1 MSSIITEVLNS
12 TISLLC
18 TKLRDYTAQTLNKRN
33 VNEEK
38 CRHIVVGELDDIK
51 STLDGL
57 SRKDL
62 LASLSFFKEGV
73 TRLYIF
79 LDASFNQF
87 STSNSCAE
95 DESELEGA
103 TETRAEQ
110 SSATQAE
117 RDASKFALQLSRI
130 FGNLKTATKER
141 YNLAKKSFEE
151 TRRLAT
157 EAFNNVA
164 LSTEDRIMASK
175 LRIASRILESLD
187 DTEAAIRDCLLYLKE
202 LQDLSAIQAMFA
214 VRRDSGKGITS
225 RLRASINLKKRNV
238 NIESIQMINALL
250 IDLTMKFTNIK
261 MGVLNWPTIK
271 IGKSFHHP
279 LLHDEALERK
289 LKENEAEVPWFW
301 KLTYILPVYCAL
313 TSKGEILSAE
323 GSSLWIR
330 RSDGESELFF
340 IPPSKTRGCT
350 QNEIRRIAVDKNDN
364 VYLIVEILPRKENGP
379 PQYKLLILNANGEI
393 QTHRFLPVI
402 DEELRDEQISATN
415 DGTIVIYCHYNKTV
429 YICDNVSI
437 KKDYKFLVPI
447 EDVHP
452 GKNSPKMI
460 VSDKNEIISTICKHD
475 GSSCMKELFM
485 YFIAMNGKIKRELQV
500 PITTKHIPEEVSV
513 VFSHLNE
520 TMLVSLIDGINYS
533 DDVRINSFSTTGE
546 LLHYFH
552 IPRSQCGGVP
562 NKLISHPN
570 GPIALIGCSEGVM
583 LQM

>member
-1 MSSIITEVLNS
+1 
-12 TISLLC
+12 
-18 TKLRDYTAQTLNKRN
+18 

-79 LDASFNQF
+79 LDASAGSFNQF
-87 STSNSCAE
+87 STSNSCAG

-103 TETRAEQ
+103 TETRVEQ

-117 RDASKFALQLSRI
+117 RDALKFALQLSRI

-175 LRIASRILESLD
+175 LRIASRILEGLD
-187 DTEAAIRDCLLYLKE
+187 DTEAAVRDCLLYLKE

-214 VRRDSGKGITS
+214 VRQDSGKGITS
-225 RLRASINLKKRNV
+225 RLRASINHKKRNV

-261 MGVLNWPTIK
+261 MGVFNWPTIK
-271 IGKSFHHP
+271 IGKAFHHP

-301 KLTYILPVYCAL
+301 KLAYILPVYCAL

-340 IPPSKTRGCT
+340 ILPSKTRGCT
-350 QNEIRRIAVDKNDN
+350 QNEIRRIAVDKNDS
-364 VYLIVEILPRKENGP
+364 VYLIVEIQARRENGP
-379 PQYKLLILNANGEI
+379 PQYKLLTLNADGEI

-437 KKDYKFLVPI
+437 KKDYKFLVPF

-460 VSDKNEIISTICKHD
+460 VSDKNEIIFTICKHD
-475 GSSCMKELFM
+475 GSSRMKELFM

-533 DDVRINSFSTTGE
+533 DDVRISSFSTTGE

-552 IPRSQCGGVP
+552 IPRNQCGGVP